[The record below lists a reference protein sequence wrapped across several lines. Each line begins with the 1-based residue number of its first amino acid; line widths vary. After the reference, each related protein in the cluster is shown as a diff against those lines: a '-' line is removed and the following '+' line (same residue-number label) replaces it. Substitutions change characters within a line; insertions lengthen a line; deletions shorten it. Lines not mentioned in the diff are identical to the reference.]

1 MAYFRILENIHPAF
15 GWSMDLAAP
24 GQLGDCLPPPQLP
37 TGTARDRKQIQ
48 FIEVRDV
55 RPSRSGGRVAVSF
68 TEAGAM
74 NNAKREKFIKRF
86 MDPMRRHE
94 LSSNLCRALNWGNHP
109 VRIAWGNGQFGFN
122 GTIALDR
129 RQAVGG
135 SGSAAVIFID
145 EEASDLRKLETVGAH
160 PDVGLFH
167 ELVHALY
174 IQRGVTLN
182 DEKEMENLVIGLGRH
197 SGCRVTENAY
207 RDARGLPPRCCRD
220 RERL

>member
-1 MAYFRILENIHPAF
+1 MAYLRILENIPPAF
-15 GWSMDLAAP
+15 RWSMDLAAP
-24 GQLGDCLPPPQLP
+24 GRLGDCLAPPQLP
-37 TGTARDRKQIQ
+37 TGSARDRKQIQ
-48 FIEVRDV
+48 FIEVRNV
-55 RPSRSGGRVAVSF
+55 RAGRSGGRVTASF

-74 NNAKREKFIKRF
+74 DNAKREKFIKRF

-94 LSSNLCRALNWGNHP
+94 LASNLCHALNWGNHP

-122 GTIALDR
+122 GTIALDP

-145 EEASDLRKLETVGAH
+145 EKAPDLRTLETIASH

-174 IQRGVTLN
+174 IQRGVTLT
-182 DEKEMENLVIGLGRH
+182 DETEMERLAIGLGRH
-197 SGCRVTENAY
+197 SSCRVTENAY
-207 RDARGLPPRCCRD
+207 RIVRGLPSRCCKD